1 MLALSLAPLDRDL
14 GAVHVHLPVAN
25 LVEPSPCQ
33 KSFTCRRML
42 GDREVVLPLDRA
54 AAKHRLD
61 DAERLTIVVGKGNL
75 A

>member
-1 MLALSLAPLDRDL
+1 MLALFLAALDRDL

-42 GDREVVLPLDRA
+42 GNRKVVLPLDRA
-54 AAKHRLD
+54 TAEHRLD
-61 DAERLTIVVGKGNL
+61 DAERLAIVVGKGDL